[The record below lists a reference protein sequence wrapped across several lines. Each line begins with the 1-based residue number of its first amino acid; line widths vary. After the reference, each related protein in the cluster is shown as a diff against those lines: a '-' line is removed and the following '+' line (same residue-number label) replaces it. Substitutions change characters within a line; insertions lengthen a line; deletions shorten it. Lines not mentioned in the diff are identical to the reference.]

1 MEFLNLDES
10 VDSVEAIVAVIPGA
24 AREIGHETGR

>member
-1 MEFLNLDES
+1 MGFLNLDES

-24 AREIGHETGR
+24 ASEIGHATGR